1 MATYKNILTQKG
13 LTENEVKNIEREIK
27 LDTYASIFN
36 QYMKE
41 GESGSISDAI
51 PQRMLS
57 LIKIEFDDEREM
69 AEWEN
74 DNLFFAA
81 TDLELAIAYVRKNV
95 DMERVERVC
104 SVLASNNMELDDVD
118 EDLSDEIYDLMEE
131 YGADHDL
138 AEGWWEYEGTT
149 EDVLRKL

>member
-1 MATYKNILTQKG
+1 MATFKNILTQKG

-36 QYMKE
+36 QYMKD

-95 DMERVERVC
+95 DMERVERVR

-149 EDVLRKL
+149 EDVLKEL

>member
-95 DMERVERVC
+95 DMERVERVR

-118 EDLSDEIYDLMEE
+118 ENLSDEIYDLMEE

-138 AEGWWEYEGTT
+138 AEGWWEYEGTA
-149 EDVLRKL
+149 EDVLREL

>member
-81 TDLELAIAYVRKNV
+81 TDLELATAYVRKNV
-95 DMERVERVC
+95 DMERVERVR

-149 EDVLRKL
+149 EDVLKEL

>member
-74 DNLFFAA
+74 DNLFFVA

-95 DMERVERVC
+95 DMERVERVR

-138 AEGWWEYEGTT
+138 AEGWWEYEGTA
-149 EDVLRKL
+149 EDILREL

>member
-74 DNLFFAA
+74 DNLFFVA

-95 DMERVERVC
+95 DMERVERVR

-118 EDLSDEIYDLMEE
+118 EDLSDKIYDLMEE

-149 EDVLRKL
+149 EDVLREL

>member
-13 LTENEVKNIEREIK
+13 LTENEVKNVEREIK

-57 LIKIEFDDEREM
+57 LIQIEFDDEREM

-74 DNLFFAA
+74 DNLFFGA

-95 DMERVERVC
+95 DMERVERVR
-104 SVLASNNMELDDVD
+104 SILASNNMELDDVD
-118 EDLSDEIYDLMEE
+118 ENLSDEIYDLMEE

-149 EDVLRKL
+149 EDVLKEL

>member
-13 LTENEVKNIEREIK
+13 FTENEVKNIEREIK

-74 DNLFFAA
+74 DNLFFVA

-95 DMERVERVC
+95 DMERVERVR
-104 SVLASNNMELDDVD
+104 SVLASNNKELDDVD

-149 EDVLRKL
+149 EDVLKEL

>member
-1 MATYKNILTQKG
+1 MATYKNILTQKA

-74 DNLFFAA
+74 DNLFFVA

-95 DMERVERVC
+95 DMERVERVR

-118 EDLSDEIYDLMEE
+118 EDLSDKIYDLMEE

-149 EDVLRKL
+149 EDVLREL

>member
-74 DNLFFAA
+74 DNLFFVA

-95 DMERVERVC
+95 DMERVERVR
-104 SVLASNNMELDDVD
+104 SVLASNNMEFDDVD

-131 YGADHDL
+131 YGAEHNL

-149 EDVLRKL
+149 EDILKEL

>member
-1 MATYKNILTQKG
+1 MTTFKNILTQKG

-41 GESGSISDAI
+41 GESNSLSDAI

-57 LIKIEFDDEREM
+57 LIKVEFDDEREM

-74 DNLFFAA
+74 DNLFFDA

-95 DMERVERVC
+95 DMERVERVR
-104 SVLASNNMELDDVD
+104 SVLASNNMEFDDVD

-131 YGADHDL
+131 YGAGHDL
-138 AEGWWEYEGTT
+138 AEGWWECEGTT
-149 EDVLRKL
+149 EDILKEL

>member
-74 DNLFFAA
+74 DNLFFVA
-81 TDLELAIAYVRKNV
+81 TDLELAIVYVRKNV
-95 DMERVERVC
+95 DMERVERVR

-138 AEGWWEYEGTT
+138 AEGWWEYEGTA
-149 EDVLRKL
+149 EDVLREL

>member
-13 LTENEVKNIEREIK
+13 LTESEVKNIEREIK

-74 DNLFFAA
+74 DNLFFGA

-95 DMERVERVC
+95 DMERVERVR
-104 SVLASNNMELDDVD
+104 SVLASNNMEFDDVD

-149 EDVLRKL
+149 EDVLKEL

>member
-1 MATYKNILTQKG
+1 MATYKNILIQKG

-41 GESGSISDAI
+41 GESNSLSDAI

-57 LIKIEFDDEREM
+57 LIKVEFDDEREM

-74 DNLFFAA
+74 GNLFLDA

-95 DMERVERVC
+95 DMERVERVR
-104 SVLASNNMELDDVD
+104 SVLASNNMEFDDVD

-149 EDVLRKL
+149 EDILKEL

>member
-13 LTENEVKNIEREIK
+13 LTEDEVKNIEREIK

-57 LIKIEFDDEREM
+57 LIQIEFDDEREM

-74 DNLFFAA
+74 DNLFFGA

-95 DMERVERVC
+95 DMERVERVR
-104 SVLASNNMELDDVD
+104 SILASNNMELDDVD
-118 EDLSDEIYDLMEE
+118 ENLSDEIYDLMEE

-149 EDVLRKL
+149 EDVLKEL

>member
-36 QYMKE
+36 QYMKK
-41 GESGSISDAI
+41 GESNSLSDAI

-57 LIKIEFDDEREM
+57 LIKVEFDDEREM

-74 DNLFFAA
+74 DNLFFDA

-95 DMERVERVC
+95 DMERVERVR
-104 SVLASNNMELDDVD
+104 SVLASNSMEFDDVD

-149 EDVLRKL
+149 EDILKEL

>member
-95 DMERVERVC
+95 DMERVERVR

-149 EDVLRKL
+149 EDILKEL

>member
-1 MATYKNILTQKG
+1 MTTYKNILTQKG

-74 DNLFFAA
+74 DNLFFVA

-95 DMERVERVC
+95 DMERVERVR

-149 EDVLRKL
+149 EDVLKEL